1 MSYKRLIS
9 TLTAMLTAV
18 SAMPFMPT
26 VNAAETVKG
35 DINGDMS
42 VNSEDL
48 KLLSN
53 YLLGSGKL
61 TAEEGKAADLCK
73 DNILDVYDL
82 IVLRE
87 QFKGNSYSGLLIN
100 EVCSSAKDSVT
111 DASGASPDWIEIY
124 NNSDAAMDISG
135 VGVSDGSKNKF
146 KFTFPQGTTIKAD
159 GYILIYCDDAVTEAA
174 GEYHAA
180 FKLSA
185 TGETVYLTAPDGSEI
200 DTVEVPELNTDITYG
215 RYKNGSSDFRYLSYT
230 PGKSNNDATDMDV
243 VEKPVFSE
251 KGGFFDNEFQLTLAD
266 NNGNEIYYTTDGS
279 DPRTSDTAKLYSE
292 GIRIYNNTNEPNV
305 YSAIR
310 DITLTEYT
318 PTSKKVEKG
327 IVIRAASKNADGK
340 FSEVEHNSY
349 FVGKTASYY
358 KDMKVISMATDSDYL
373 FDIDDGAYMIGKG
386 YYEWLRS
393 PEFEQLDPSDKN
405 NPTNYNKEGRESE
418 FPVSIQVI
426 EDGKAVYNADLGAKI
441 SGNWTRSAPQK
452 SFRLVTRSEYG
463 DTSIKYPLFTDL
475 TDINGKE
482 LDRFDKVTLW
492 NGGNDNQTL
501 HFRDALIQELAEER
515 NVDTM
520 GSEPCLLFIDGEF
533 WGFYMLRERVD
544 AEHLSNHF
552 GLDEDDV
559 AVIKNGS
566 LDDGVESDLEDFK
579 QFCTWAISANMSN
592 PLNYEKFCE
601 TVDVQSFIDYMAIE
615 TYVNNSDFAS
625 GYMNNWQV
633 WKSKTVHSDIPQ
645 ANGKW
650 RFVLYDVDIS
660 CALYGGEKNM
670 ADYDS
675 LGNNNC
681 KSQYFN
687 LPAILK
693 SLIRSDEFRQQ
704 FYDSYVEIMNTVFD
718 YSAVDEKIT
727 EYVNAYEKAT
737 TDTLKRFSMDWAAN
751 RYPQEEQRI
760 REFFRDRPSYAKR
773 YLDNYCDE
781 SKIDFENNLATT
793 NFWSY
798 YGKCEASFNQAENS
812 FTLKVNT
819 VQEKPWNIQSQAKNV
834 LLEKGKTYTL
844 SFKASCSTPCEV
856 SLGFNHNVD
865 GSYPQCWSDEAELTN
880 ELKEFTYTLTI
891 DEETYYDWQLY
902 FNYGGTAGTY
912 KIVNPRL
919 VEVK

>member
-1 MSYKRLIS
+1 MVSKRLIS
-9 TLTAMLTAV
+9 TLTAMITAV

-124 NNSDAAMDISG
+124 NNSDKNMDISG
-135 VGVSDGSKNKF
+135 VGVSDGKKNKF

-159 GYILIYCDDAVTEAA
+159 GYILIYCDDAVNEAE
-174 GEYHAA
+174 GEYHAP

-200 DTVEVPELNTDITYG
+200 DTVAVPELNSDITYG

-292 GIRIYNNTNEPNV
+292 SIRIYNNTSEPNV
-305 YSAIR
+305 YSAIT
-310 DITLTEYT
+310 DISLIGYN
-318 PTSKKVEKG
+318 PPKDSVEKG

-349 FVGKTASYY
+349 FVGKTTSYFSE
-358 KDMKVISMATDSDYL
+358 MKVISMITDSDYL
-373 FDIDDGAYMIGKG
+373 FDEENGFYMVGKE
-386 YYEWLRS
+386 YYEWLNS
-393 PEFEQLDPSDKN
+393 PDYKQYDKADTR

-426 EDGKAVYNADLGAKI
+426 ENGKAVYNADLGAKI
-441 SGNWTRSAPQK
+441 SGNFTRVRQQR

-463 DTSIKYPLFTDL
+463 DSSIKYPLFTDL
-475 TDINGKE
+475 TDINGE
-482 LDRFDKVTLW
+482 ILERFDKVTLW
-492 NGGNDNQTL
+492 NGGNDFQFL
-501 HFRDALIQELAEER
+501 HFRDALIQELSADL
-515 NVDTM
+515 NVETM
-520 GSEPCLLFIDGEF
+520 ASEPCILFIDGEF

-552 GLDEDDV
+552 GLYEEDV
-559 AVIKNGS
+559 VVLKNGT
-566 LDDGVESDLEDFK
+566 LDDGTDQDLSEFDKF
-579 QFCTWAISANMSN
+579 TVWAKDADMTNSE
-592 PLNYEKFCE
+592 NYEKFCE
-601 TVDVQSFIDYMAIE
+601 TVDVESFIDYMAVE
-615 TYVNNSDFAS
+615 TYINNNDWAS
-625 GYMNNWQV
+625 TGMNNWQA
-633 WKSKTVHSDIPQ
+633 WKSRTVHSDIPQ

-650 RFVLYDVDIS
+650 RFVLYDTDVSTGMYDN
-660 CALYGGEKNM
+660 YKTM
-670 ADYDS
+670 ANYNS
-675 LGNNNC
+675 LGNNMPV
-681 KSQYFN
+681 STHFN
-687 LPAILK
+687 FPAILK
-693 SLIRSDEFRQQ
+693 SLIKNSDFRQKFHDRYAYIIENNFNKEKAGGKLSEYADAYKTVTCDTYIRFGIKDCAYAYDSELLKVANFFNDRPQYAKQYLDEF
-704 FYDSYVEIMNTVFD
+704 
-718 YSAVDEKIT
+718 
-727 EYVNAYEKAT
+727 
-737 TDTLKRFSMDWAAN
+737 
-751 RYPQEEQRI
+751 
-760 REFFRDRPSYAKR
+760 
-773 YLDNYCDE
+773 C
-781 SKIDFENNLATT
+781 
-793 NFWSY
+793 
-798 YGKCEASFNQAENS
+798 NQ
-812 FTLKVNT
+812 
-819 VQEKPWNIQSQAKNV
+819 
-834 LLEKGKTYTL
+834 Y
-844 SFKASCSTPCEV
+844 
-856 SLGFNHNVD
+856 
-865 GSYPQCWSDEAELTN
+865 
-880 ELKEFTYTLTI
+880 
-891 DEETYYDWQLY
+891 
-902 FNYGGTAGTY
+902 
-912 KIVNPRL
+912 
-919 VEVK
+919 